1 MAFVNNTLIIRRE
14 LMSQLIQ
21 LYKDGSLPENIDRIP
36 LKMSPRNAQTR
47 GRCCIHKE
55 RVVLKYKML
64 PLLGYSID
72 EEEDELTP
80 LSVYAKNAL
89 ERRQTKKRILTVVDE
104 ACTACVKTNYIVT
117 NLCKGCVARSC
128 SMNCPKNAIN
138 FMENGQAKIDH
149 NKCIN
154 CGICKEACSYHSIV
168 YIPIPCEE
176 ACPVKAISKD
186 ENGIEQIDEEK
197 CIYCGK
203 CINACPFG
211 SIFEVSQV
219 FDIFSALSRG
229 EKIVAIVAPAILS
242 QYDKRLTAIFKA
254 ISAIGFHEVV
264 EVAHGAME
272 TTKREGHELQ
282 EKLESGQPFMTT
294 SCCPSYVQLVK
305 KHLKEMQS
313 YVSDTK
319 SPMFYTAEMVK
330 EKHPDAKIV
339 FIGPCV
345 GKRKEVAEN
354 PMVDYVLTFEE
365 LDCIFSGLNI
375 DIKDIENEENGAPK
389 AGKGFANAGGVI
401 GAVAEMYPNLG
412 IKPVQ
417 LANINKKN
425 IALLR
430 AYAKGKAPGNFI
442 EVMACEGGC
451 ISGPCG
457 RVDYSKAQKIFKSA
471 MDNIHE

>member
-1 MAFVNNTLIIRRE
+1 
-14 LMSQLIQ
+14 MSQLVQ
-21 LYKDGSLPENIDRIP
+21 LYKEGTLLEKIDRIP
-36 LKMSPRNAQTR
+36 LNMSPKNAQTR

-89 ERRQTKKRILTVVDE
+89 ERRQTKERILTVVDE

-117 NLCKGCVARSC
+117 NLCKGCIARSC
-128 SMNCPKNAIN
+128 QMNCPKDAVY
-138 FMENGQAKIDH
+138 FTDNGQAKIDH

-176 ACPVKAISKD
+176 VCPVKAISKD
-186 ENGIEQIDEEK
+186 ENGIEHIDEEK

-219 FDIFSALSRG
+219 FDIFSALSKK
-229 EKIVAIVAPAILS
+229 EKIIAIVAPAILS
-242 QYDKRLTAIFKA
+242 QYDRPLESIFDA
-254 ISAIGFHEVV
+254 ISQIGFEDVV
-264 EVAHGAME
+264 EVAYGAME
-272 TTKREGHELQ
+272 TTKNEGQELQ
-282 EKLESGQPFMTT
+282 EKLEEGQPFMTT
-294 SCCPSYVQLVK
+294 SCCPSYVQLVNR
-305 KHLKEMQS
+305 HLKEMKPF
-313 YVSDTK
+313 VSETR
-319 SPMFYTAEMVK
+319 SPMHYTAEMVK
-330 EKHPDAKIV
+330 RNHSDAKIV

-345 GKRKEVAEN
+345 GKRKEVSEN
-354 PMVDYVLTFEE
+354 PLIDYVMTFEE
-365 LDCIFSGLNI
+365 LDCIFSGLH
-375 DIKDIENEENGAPK
+375 IELKETAGMKAGAPK
-389 AGKGFANAGGVI
+389 SGKGFANAGGVLN
-401 GAVAEMYPNLG
+401 AVAEMYPNLG
-412 IKPVQ
+412 VKPVQ
-417 LANINKKN
+417 VSNINKKN

-430 AYAKGKAPGNFI
+430 AYTKGKTPGNFI

-457 RVDYSKAQKIFKSA
+457 KVDYSKAQKTFKAA
-471 MDNIHE
+471 MENLNS